1 MTPWQAPAYSK
12 CSSNQQDQAQAL
24 DQTTRSK
31 LAHVEVNGYF
41 VSDFSENKI
50 RLQITCLHE

>member
-1 MTPWQAPAYSK
+1 MTPWQGPAFSK
-12 CSSNQQDQAQAL
+12 RPSDRQDQAQAL
-24 DQTTRSK
+24 DQTPRSA
-31 LAHVEVNGYF
+31 LAHTGVNGCF